1 MNQLFQNS
9 YQNRNPPQYQ
19 QNQLGQL
26 LDFIKMNNV
35 TPLTAQNKVQELM
48 QTGQMSQQDFEQL
61 KQQAQQFLNFFR

>member
-1 MNQLFQNS
+1 
-9 YQNRNPPQYQ
+9 
-19 QNQLGQL
+19 
-26 LDFIKMNNV
+26 MNNV